1 MGTALIS
8 PQSTQSKYTKAQ
20 IGNKTYKLEV
30 AKTLEE
36 KAKGLS
42 GRKSL
47 AKDQGMIFVFE
58 TTNYHSFWMKDMHFP
73 LDFIW
78 IKGNKVVDLTEN
90 VMLQAEAFTG
100 RRPHDKIIELNA
112 GEIKKSQIQIGD
124 SVYLIN

>member
-1 MGTALIS
+1 MNPRFYSIFIVGVLMGTALIS

-47 AKDQGMIFVFE
+47 AKDQGMIFV
-58 TTNYHSFWMKDMHFP
+58 
-73 LDFIW
+73 
-78 IKGNKVVDLTEN
+78 
-90 VMLQAEAFTG
+90 
-100 RRPHDKIIELNA
+100 
-112 GEIKKSQIQIGD
+112 
-124 SVYLIN
+124 